1 MNMTMKSIAIVSAM
15 TAAAFI
21 GYGAATFQ
29 SHALGA
35 DGHSA
40 HTQSA
45 GQPKEAGQAAFAA
58 IAEIVTI
65 LTNDPD
71 TDWEKVN
78 IDQLREHLVDMNMLT
93 TEAAVEKSVNGDTV
107 EFKVSGQGATLRA
120 IQAMVP
126 AHSKELAKI
135 PGWRVVAETTDT
147 GAILQVGSDTATELT
162 KINALGF
169 FGLMATGTHHQPHHL
184 GMAKGIDHIHH

>member
-1 MNMTMKSIAIVSAM
+1 MKKTMKSITIVSAI
-15 TAAAFI
+15 TAATFI
-21 GYGAATFQ
+21 GYGAAIFQ
-29 SHALGA
+29 SHASGEE
-35 DGHSA
+35 GHST
-40 HTQSA
+40 HTQSV

-78 IDQLREHLVDMNMLT
+78 IDQLRDHLVDMNSLT
-93 TEAAVEKSVNGDTV
+93 TEAEVEKSVNGDTV
-107 EFKVSGQGATLRA
+107 EFKISGQGKTLRA

-126 AHSKELAKI
+126 AHAKELAKI
-135 PGWRVVAETTDT
+135 PGWRVTAETTDT
-147 GAILQVGSDTATELT
+147 GAILRVESDNATELT

-169 FGLMATGTHHQPHHL
+169 FGLMATGAHHQPHHL
-184 GMAKGIDHIHH
+184 GMAKGVDHIH